1 LNTVVIRSIDRGKIQ
16 NAVRDYARQLRQDH
30 PEITRVIWFG
40 SWINGYPSPGSDV
53 DICLVLSSAD
63 KPARDRLPD
72 YLPSR
77 FPVGIDLHIY
87 TQNELDHL
95 RQSSPGWYQAIMSG
109 IDV

>member
-1 LNTVVIRSIDRGKIQ
+1 LSSVVIRSIDRGKIQ
-16 NAVRDYARQLRQDH
+16 NAVREYSRQLHKEH
-30 PEITRVIWFG
+30 PEILRVIWFG

-63 KPARDRLPD
+63 KPVRDRLPD
-72 YLPSR
+72 YLPTR
-77 FPVGIDLHIY
+77 FPVGIDLQIY

-95 RQSSPGWYQAIMSG
+95 RQSSPGWYQAITSG